1 MFDPMELMER
11 IRLLLIKKR
20 GPKRVT
26 RIDLPAAGV
35 GGGTQI
41 GAA

>member
-1 MFDPMELMER
+1 V
-11 IRLLLIKKR
+11 KKR

-26 RIDLPAAGV
+26 RVDLPAAL

>member
-11 IRLLLIKKR
+11 IRLLLVKKR

-26 RIDLPAAGV
+26 RLDLPPAITSGS
-35 GGGTQI
+35 QI